1 MIVDVEDVR
10 RLIKDALDRH
20 DRIHAAFSEAQE
32 IALREIIRDEIQ
44 KLDQQGFF
52 NHDHEEGEQKPYLAR
67 EEDAK
72 GV

>member
-10 RLIKDALDRH
+10 RLIQDALDHH
-20 DRIHAAFSEAQE
+20 DRIHNAFSEAQE

-52 NHDHEEGEQKPYLAR
+52 SHDHEEGEMKHYQER
-67 EEDAK
+67 E
-72 GV
+72 